1 MKLKDLFKKVPKKN
15 RFSEGEALLI
25 KEEQEKKD
33 FNKKLYD
40 LVYNYP
46 TKHKE
51 GFIQTEQEELIK
63 QFPDINMDKYNN
75 AMMGN
80 TCMMDKETGGFIIY
94 HCDVLTALRCG
105 LENRDMYAWEC
116 D

>member
-15 RFSEGEALLI
+15 RWTEAEELI
-25 KEEQEKKD
+25 NKQEEERKA

-40 LVYNYP
+40 LVYTWPTESEYGFSSEEQKELLKLYP
-46 TKHKE
+46 E
-51 GFIQTEQEELIK
+51 A
-63 QFPDINMDKYNN
+63 NMDKYDD

-80 TCMMDKETGGFIIY
+80 TCMRNEKTGDLIIY
-94 HCDVLTALRCG
+94 HCDVLTALRCAV
-105 LENRDMYAWEC
+105 ENRDMYVHEW